1 MHQQIADRPRRT
13 RRGPSVGSNNFGS
26 SHPDSVSTRLW
37 PSRLAPHRQRAE
49 GVAGD
54 ASGAWTAASEPW
66 NPRGKEEFSETSSH
80 TLRARALGRA
90 CRAGE
95 PTRSRWENKIFYL
108 KRHGTLTN
116 EDDLLRWSALVC
128 TLRCIGQRY
137 LLQVRSLTPLSPARC
152 TDSGTLPRSLRG
164 TLCRVGSWRPCS
176 RDGFSC
182 EVHEGRSC
190 LMVRVRRRRTFQL
203 RRVPLPQR
211 SLQRPGINMD
221 LDD

>member
-1 MHQQIADRPRRT
+1 MY
-13 RRGPSVGSNNFGS
+13 RGPAA
-26 SHPDSVSTRLW
+26 PD
-37 PSRLAPHRQRAE
+37 APW
-49 GVAGD
+49 
-54 ASGAWTAASEPW
+54 ASMLVVERTFW

-137 LLQVRSLTPLSPARC
+137 LLQVRSLTPLLSPARC
-152 TDSGTLPRSLRG
+152 TDSGTLPRSYSS
-164 TLCRVGSWRPCS
+164 TLCIFDLAAVAQSGPLMKELK
-176 RDGFSC
+176 GMIA
-182 EVHEGRSC
+182 EMNAIQALHTRSEQA
-190 LMVRVRRRRTFQL
+190 MH
-203 RRVPLPQR
+203 
-211 SLQRPGINMD
+211 IY
-221 LDD
+221 

>member
-1 MHQQIADRPRRT
+1 MRIPITMNITINVERT
-13 RRGPSVGSNNFGS
+13 F
-26 SHPDSVSTRLW
+26 
-37 PSRLAPHRQRAE
+37 
-49 GVAGD
+49 
-54 ASGAWTAASEPW
+54 W

-164 TLCRVGSWRPCS
+164 TLCIFDDTLEQTEASDRFSTDDGRCALALLELQES
-176 RDGFSC
+176 RS
-182 EVHEGRSC
+182 RS
-190 LMVRVRRRRTFQL
+190 
-203 RRVPLPQR
+203 R
-211 SLQRPGINMD
+211 SLGRQVEVLETSRTAVPWKC
-221 LDD
+221 